1 MLMKSLMCLVH
12 SRYSLKRRLLVVTAE
27 IMVFGS
33 TQDIVDEIDPLGS
46 HHKCTSS
53 RLEGLRE
60 LLSHLYFSFLI
71 CKTVPV
77 ICLPDLFI
85 GLNEIKHH

>member
-1 MLMKSLMCLVH
+1 
-12 SRYSLKRRLLVVTAE
+12 VVTAE
-27 IMVFGS
+27 VMVFGS
-33 TQDIVDEIDPLGS
+33 SQDIVDEMDSLGS

-53 RLEGLRE
+53 RLEVLRE

-71 CKTVPV
+71 YKMVPV

-85 GLNEIKHH
+85 GLNEIIHIKC